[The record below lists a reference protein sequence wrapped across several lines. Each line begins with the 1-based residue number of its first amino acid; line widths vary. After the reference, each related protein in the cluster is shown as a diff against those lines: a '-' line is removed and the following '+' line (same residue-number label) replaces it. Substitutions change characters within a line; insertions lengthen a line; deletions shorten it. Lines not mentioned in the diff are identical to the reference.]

1 MIFMPESFGFIGIQQ
16 LLEKYKENFDV
27 LSEGPSC
34 IGMLVYFVS
43 ADNRAVARGGI
54 GGLVNPQLF

>member
-27 LSEGPSC
+27 LCEGPSLGC
-34 IGMLVYFVS
+34 
-43 ADNRAVARGGI
+43 
-54 GGLVNPQLF
+54 